1 MEVFG
6 VVYLIQNMK
15 NGKKYVG
22 QTIQPLEIRFNQH
35 AHSKSAIG
43 RSIRQDGIE
52 NFRYGVIKSCS
63 SRKELNYWEKFF
75 ISKLKTKSPYGY
87 NTDYARLRN
96 QTPEPNTKKVYQT
109 IGRNIHKFRVLKHL
123 SQSRLAEKSNV
134 SAAYISQIEC
144 SRLHKGITCTAVIK
158 IAEAL
163 EVPTCVLF
171 AEETCPKYLQ
181 YIERVNFSEEEIS

>member
-22 QTIQPLEIRFNQH
+22 QTTQPLEVRFNQH
-35 AHSKSAIG
+35 AYSKSAIG
-43 RSIRQDGIE
+43 RSICQDGIE
-52 NFRYGVIKSCS
+52 NFRCGVIRSCAT
-63 SRKELNYWEKFF
+63 REELNHWEKFF

-87 NTDYARLRN
+87 NTDYARIRHKKL
-96 QTPEPNTKKVYQT
+96 EPLEERLYKI
-109 IGRNIHKFRVLKHL
+109 IGRNIYKFRVLRQL
-123 SQSRLAEKSNV
+123 SQAKLAERAKV
-134 SAAYISQIEC
+134 SAGYISQIEC
-144 SRLHKGITCTAVIK
+144 ARLHKGVTCTAIMN

-163 EVPTCVLF
+163 QVPACVLF

-181 YIERVNFSEEEIS
+181 CLEAVIFFEEGVK

>member
-22 QTIQPLEIRFNQH
+22 QTIQQLEMRFNQH
-35 AHSKSAIG
+35 ANAKSALG

-52 NFRYGVIKSCS
+52 NFRYGVIRSCAT
-63 SRKELNYWEKFF
+63 REELNHWEKFF
-75 ISKLKTKSPYGY
+75 ISKLKTKYPYGY
-87 NTDYARLRN
+87 NTDYAKIRRKTLEPHEERLYRI
-96 QTPEPNTKKVYQT
+96 
-109 IGRNIHKFRVLKHL
+109 IGRNIYRFRMLKRL
-123 SQSRLAEKSNV
+123 SQAQLAEKSNV

-144 SRLHKGITCTAVIK
+144 ARLHKGITCTVLIK

-163 EVPTCVLF
+163 RVPACILL
-171 AEETCPKYLQ
+171 AEETCPKFSQ
-181 YIERVNFSEEEIS
+181 CMERINFSEEIR